1 MTVSSWP
8 WPFNLPVSPGPQ
20 HSHIHPADTPT
31 AALRHS
37 FCPVTGQ
44 WSSVSYVGTALNIC
58 ICTCSRKDGCMN
70 PHFLPIFHLLSYIPC
85 FTRTYSN
92 NFCSNFPLPHPPMS
106 ILQWLSWGDVMILYP
121 PLPALCPH
129 MAPVLETGRGEAGG
143 IPCVQFSQT
152 PPALPAA
159 RLGELC
165 LGF

>member
-1 MTVSSWP
+1 
-8 WPFNLPVSPGPQ
+8 
-20 HSHIHPADTPT
+20 
-31 AALRHS
+31 
-37 FCPVTGQ
+37 
-44 WSSVSYVGTALNIC
+44 
-58 ICTCSRKDGCMN
+58 
-70 PHFLPIFHLLSYIPC
+70 
-85 FTRTYSN
+85 
-92 NFCSNFPLPHPPMS
+92 MS